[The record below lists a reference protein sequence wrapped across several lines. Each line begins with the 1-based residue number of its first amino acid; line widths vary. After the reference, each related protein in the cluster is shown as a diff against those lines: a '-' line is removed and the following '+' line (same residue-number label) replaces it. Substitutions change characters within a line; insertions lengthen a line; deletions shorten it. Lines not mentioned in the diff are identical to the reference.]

1 MTNSVIISHSF
12 KREVKP
18 LAKKYHTLK
27 ESVDKLIAGLIIDPY
42 LGESYGKGIYK
53 IRLADESKGKGK
65 SGGFRVMY
73 YHLNI
78 SKDGIEVLL
87 MTIFNKS
94 DQATIKKAIAD
105 KILKEIIAEHER
117 EKHDNK

>member
-1 MTNSVIISHSF
+1 MTNTVIVSHSF

-27 ESVDKLIAGLIIDPY
+27 LSVDKLIADLILNPY
-42 LGESYGKGIYK
+42 LGESYGKSIYK
-53 IRLADESKGKGK
+53 VRLSDPSKGKGK

-73 YHLNI
+73 YHLKI
-78 SKDGIEVLL
+78 TEDGIEILL

-94 DQATIKKAIAD
+94 EISTLKRAEAER
-105 KILKEIIAEHER
+105 ILKNVLLEHEK
-117 EKHDNK
+117 ENDNGA